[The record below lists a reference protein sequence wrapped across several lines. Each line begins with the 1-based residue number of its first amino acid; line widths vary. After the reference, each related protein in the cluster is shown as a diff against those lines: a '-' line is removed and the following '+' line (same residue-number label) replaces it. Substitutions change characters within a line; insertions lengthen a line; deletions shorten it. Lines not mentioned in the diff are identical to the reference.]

1 MTNDELLNLIVE
13 GIQERKGKNITHVDL
28 TGLEYVSTE
37 HFSFAKAHPRC
48 RFLPSPTL
56 CANMFRRNQELSP
69 STMTA
74 TAIRNGLL

>member
-37 HFSFAKAHPRC
+37 HFIICQGKIGRVHV
-48 RFLPSPTL
+48 
-56 CANMFRRNQELSP
+56 
-69 STMTA
+69 
-74 TAIRNGLL
+74 